1 MILHSMLVILDSSV
15 LVAALRSRQGASF
28 RLVELLR
35 AGAFEIAISVPLAI
49 EYEAVLVR
57 HAASLGLR
65 RAEATNIV
73 DYLCTVGKRQSIH
86 FLWRPLLRDPDDE
99 FVLEAA
105 VAAGCPYIITHNV
118 RDFAG
123 AERLGVRIL
132 RPSQFLRLVEE
143 SL

>member
-1 MILHSMLVILDSSV
+1 MASRAILDSSV

-28 RLVELLR
+28 RLIELLR
-35 AGAFEIAISVPLAI
+35 AGVFEIAVSVPLVI
-49 EYEAVLVR
+49 EYEAVLTR

-65 RAEATNIV
+65 RTEVSALV
-73 DYLCTVGKRQSIH
+73 DYFCAVGKRQSIH

-105 VAAGCPYIITHNV
+105 VAASCQYIVTHNV

-123 AERLGVRIL
+123 AERFGVSVV
-132 RPSQFLRLVEE
+132 RPGQFLRQLEE
-143 SL
+143 SS